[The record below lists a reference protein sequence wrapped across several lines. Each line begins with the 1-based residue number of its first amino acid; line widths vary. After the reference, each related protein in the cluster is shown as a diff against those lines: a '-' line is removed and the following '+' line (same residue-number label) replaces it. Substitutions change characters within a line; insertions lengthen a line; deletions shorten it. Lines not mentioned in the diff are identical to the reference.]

1 MEFLEELN
9 KKFNNKYDFL
19 RVLRVDYNTLL
30 SYVEIDFLY
39 PENVPDL
46 TDEDKANI
54 IDFLTNLLKLNAEL
68 KIKFRKSYLD
78 DNLIK
83 KDLQNYLKT
92 AYSSMMV
99 YFSTEDMSITKE
111 NDMICINIQLLKNI
125 YDYFISNNVKESILT
140 HLNTDFIG
148 NFSVNFE
155 QKKGQEINSDG
166 LIEREE
172 KFISELPKQKP
183 IERYEVFEPEVF
195 IGHEITPMPEPI
207 RNQKDTRESVILAGK
222 ISNLVTK
229 TYISRRAKAI
239 GSTEP
244 SYYFSF
250 TLTDHTGELNMV
262 YFSNKTTYKKA
273 VNLKD
278 GDSILIIG
286 NVKHEYNK
294 TSVVV
299 KDISFCTIIPPKE
312 EPKPEVK
319 EEENVDQQ
327 EQEVKQDYIK
337 TVENYKCVFPT
348 PYIAET
354 QENLFDVK
362 PTYDDEIYKHEYVVF
377 DCETT
382 GLDCRLNEIIE
393 IGAVKI
399 RDGLIKDQ
407 FQTFMHP
414 SESIP
419 DEITKLTSITNEMVE
434 NAPCSN
440 DAILDF
446 YKFCE
451 GCILVGYNVAFDIG
465 FVKMAGQK
473 ANVLFDH
480 DSIDVMVMAKK
491 QLFLS
496 KYRLSNVVEALNITL
511 NNAHR
516 AIFDATAT
524 AYAFLKL
531 SEKKKS

>member
-1 MEFLEELN
+1 MEFLDELN
-9 KKFNNKYDFL
+9 KQFNNKYDYL

-30 SYVEIDFLY
+30 SFVEIDFLY
-39 PENVPDL
+39 PENVQDL
-46 TDEDKANI
+46 TDEDKTNI
-54 IDFLTNLLKLNAEL
+54 TKFLTNLLKLNAEL
-68 KIKFRKSYLD
+68 KLKFRKSYLD

-92 AYSSMMV
+92 TYSSMMV
-99 YFSTEDMSITKE
+99 YFSTEDMLIARV
-111 NDMICINIQLLKNI
+111 NDTICVNIKLLKNI
-125 YDYFISNNVKESILT
+125 YDYFISNNVKESILE
-140 HLNTDFIG
+140 HLNSDFIG
-148 NFSVNFE
+148 NFTINFE
-155 QKKGQEINSDG
+155 QKKGQEINTDG
-166 LIEREE
+166 LIERDE
-172 KFISELPKQKP
+172 KFINELPKQKP
-183 IERYEVFEPEVF
+183 IKRYEVFEPQMF

-207 RNQKDTRESVILAGK
+207 KNQKDTRESVILAGK

-250 TLTDHTGELNMV
+250 TLTDHTGDINMV

-278 GDSILIIG
+278 GDSILVIG

-312 EPKPEVK
+312 KPKLKVK
-319 EEENVDQQ
+319 EDETPVIEE
-327 EQEVKQDYIK
+327 KHDYIK
-337 TVENYKCVFPT
+337 TIKDYKCVFPT

-399 RDGLIKDQ
+399 KDGLIKDQ
-407 FQTFMHP
+407 FQTFIHP
-414 SESIP
+414 TESIP
-419 DEITKLTSITNEMVE
+419 EEITRLTSITNEMVE

-496 KYRLSNVVEALNITL
+496 KYRLSNVVDALNITL

>member
-1 MEFLEELN
+1 MEFLNELN
-9 KKFNNKYDFL
+9 KQFNNKYDFL

-30 SYVEIDFLY
+30 SFVEIDFLY

-46 TDEDKANI
+46 TDNDKNNI
-54 IDFLTNLLKLNAEL
+54 INFLTDLLHLRAEL
-68 KIKFRKSYLD
+68 KIKFKKSYLD

-83 KDLQNYLKT
+83 KDLQNYLKI

-99 YFSTEDMSITKE
+99 YFSSEDMSITKE
-111 NDMICINIQLLKNI
+111 NDNILINIKLIKNI
-125 YDYFISNNVKESILT
+125 YDYFVSNNVKDTILT
-140 HLNTDFIG
+140 HLNNNFIG
-148 NFSVNFE
+148 NFNINFE
-155 QKKGQEINSDG
+155 QKKGQEIDSNG

-172 KFISELPKQKP
+172 KFIEELPKQKP

-207 RNQKDTRESVILAGK
+207 KNQKDTRESVILAGK
-222 ISNLVTK
+222 ISNLVIK

-250 TLTDHTGELNMV
+250 TLTDHTGEINMV

-299 KDISFCTIIPPKE
+299 KDISFCTIYTPKE
-312 EPKPEVK
+312 EPK
-319 EEENVDQQ
+319 EEIKN
-327 EQEVKQDYIK
+327 EQPVVEEKQDYIK
-337 TVENYKCVFPT
+337 TIENYKCVFPT

-362 PTYDDEIYKHEYVVF
+362 PTYEDDIYKHEYVVF

-382 GLDCRLNEIIE
+382 GLDCRANEIIE

-407 FQTFMHP
+407 FQTFIHP
-414 SESIP
+414 NESIP
-419 DEITKLTSITNEMVE
+419 SEITRLTSITNEMVE

-440 DAILDF
+440 DAITDF

-451 GCILVGYNVAFDIG
+451 NSILVGYNVTFDIG
-465 FVKMAGQK
+465 FVKVAGQK

-480 DSIDVMVMAKK
+480 DFIDVMVMAKK